1 MDIDTLLQAHL
12 THYTI
17 FYVPSTEEIIV
28 QDRMQVD
35 DEAKI
40 KDEFYAKIVID
51 PETIEQDVKAL
62 CKPPTRFGGDIPLYR
77 SCKKMKFNTRK
88 VTF

>member
-1 MDIDTLLQAHL
+1 LTKENVENLSFKESQQVLKSKQDDDNEMDIDTLLQAHL

-35 DEAKI
+35 DEA
-40 KDEFYAKIVID
+40 
-51 PETIEQDVKAL
+51 
-62 CKPPTRFGGDIPLYR
+62 
-77 SCKKMKFNTRK
+77 
-88 VTF
+88 